1 MKYKKLFTLTMLS
14 FLLPSCTVE
23 KEIVYISSSVEEKTN
38 SSEEDVEKEVSANSS
53 EEKKPFEEKTSS
65 SKEDEEKDV
74 GVNSSEE
81 KQKVEEKEIIPL
93 KSIEREGK
101 KYYYGSLK
109 DAGYKRI
116 DSSTYLKDDKKYEIK
131 KYDNYQGMVNVS
143 RVDYLNRRKDDNL
156 YFADENGSVTTDISK
171 ANRHYY
177 LKEDRKEVLH
187 DGIKESY
194 EISDKK
200 VYEFSVYKT
209 HDEKKNTFSSEV
221 VDDCSFIKDYSSY
234 QVLNDIKFSDGD
246 YQYYLAKFYKS
257 AESFDYRYI
266 RHRKEDSVD
275 FKYKSGYKVT
285 TFDVKDDLVKPEY
298 VPIIIGQGK
307 INDNN
312 CTYYRESFSP
322 SICNNCLSPVR
333 ERQRL
338 IKVFIPYREYISLYN
353 MTYNH
358 DDGIS
363 EYKKYF
369 YDDDKSISTLL
380 TVFYHQGGYI
390 REFQDA
396 IYKPSVIRVNVKGDR
411 WTNRD
416 EIFYYFD
423 SVDSVNC
430 TNEDYKIMFNL
441 QHRTYY
447 SPSFVVENTRKY
459 YLPKM
464 RTHLS
469 MSSYHHSF
477 LLKKVNDGSYDT
489 FTLRES
495 NSNTQG
501 LFIDKNIEISSIS
514 RHDIKDMYEVKRI
527 ISEKRYAPNEEIK
540 DSLEVKEGGVLARR
554 NEIDNNNN
562 INVYEH
568 YIDERNIKSIYSH
581 EDEFLIRVEGG
592 LYSFKYDR
600 VFKENV
606 ENDIDYFYMDD
617 KKMRKEDLSCY
628 SMQAKITDLKLNTG
642 EKSTLYTIEEI

>member
-257 AESFDYRYI
+257 AERFDYRYI

-275 FKYKSGYKVT
+275 FKYKS
-285 TFDVKDDLVKPEY
+285 
-298 VPIIIGQGK
+298 
-307 INDNN
+307 
-312 CTYYRESFSP
+312 
-322 SICNNCLSPVR
+322 
-333 ERQRL
+333 
-338 IKVFIPYREYISLYN
+338 
-353 MTYNH
+353 
-358 DDGIS
+358 
-363 EYKKYF
+363 
-369 YDDDKSISTLL
+369 
-380 TVFYHQGGYI
+380 
-390 REFQDA
+390 
-396 IYKPSVIRVNVKGDR
+396 
-411 WTNRD
+411 
-416 EIFYYFD
+416 
-423 SVDSVNC
+423 
-430 TNEDYKIMFNL
+430 
-441 QHRTYY
+441 
-447 SPSFVVENTRKY
+447 
-459 YLPKM
+459 
-464 RTHLS
+464 
-469 MSSYHHSF
+469 
-477 LLKKVNDGSYDT
+477 
-489 FTLRES
+489 
-495 NSNTQG
+495 
-501 LFIDKNIEISSIS
+501 
-514 RHDIKDMYEVKRI
+514 
-527 ISEKRYAPNEEIK
+527 
-540 DSLEVKEGGVLARR
+540 
-554 NEIDNNNN
+554 
-562 INVYEH
+562 
-568 YIDERNIKSIYSH
+568 
-581 EDEFLIRVEGG
+581 
-592 LYSFKYDR
+592 
-600 VFKENV
+600 
-606 ENDIDYFYMDD
+606 
-617 KKMRKEDLSCY
+617 
-628 SMQAKITDLKLNTG
+628 
-642 EKSTLYTIEEI
+642 